1 MVVGTRPEAIK
12 TAPVIYELKQHSDK
26 FETIILATAQHREIL
41 DQALSLFDITPDID
55 LNLMHSRQ
63 GLPALTSRVLEGM
76 EKTIGEIKPDIL
88 LVQGDTTTV
97 FASAL
102 AAFYHKVPVAHVE
115 AGLRSHDIY
124 SPYPEEVNRRLTTV
138 MTSIHFAPTL
148 FAKKALLNEGVPAD
162 KIVVTG
168 NTVVDALTHISQI
181 PFTFDKSEIKGLKLD
196 SQRIILVT
204 SHRRESWGAEFE
216 NTCAAIKELVRKY
229 SDIVVVYPV
238 HPNPAV
244 KETAEIL
251 LSGIDRIHLLPPL
264 DYLTFINLM
273 KKAYLIITDSGG
285 LQEEAPTLKK
295 PLLLLRKVTERPE
308 AFHDGLSRF
317 VGTNRDKIIREA
329 EILLNSKSEY
339 ASMITNK
346 NPYGDGFAAQR
357 IVETLIRWSAGKN
370 ILLDPSSEFNQ
381 NNQEPVIS
389 KQDGGQNR
397 KIVS

>member
-12 TAPVIYELKQHSDK
+12 TAPVIYELKQHSAK

-55 LNLMHSRQ
+55 LNLMHARQ

-76 EKTIGEIKPDIL
+76 EKTIGKIKPDIL

-115 AGLRSHDIY
+115 AGLRSYNIY

-138 MTSIHFAPTL
+138 MTEIHFAPTV
-148 FAKKALLNEGVPAD
+148 FARKALLNEGISKD

-168 NTVVDALTHISQI
+168 NTVVDALTHISRL
-181 PFTFDKSEIKGLKLD
+181 PFTLHQSELKNLKLD
-196 SQRIILVT
+196 NHRIILVT

-216 NTCAAIKELVRKY
+216 NTCAAIKEIVRKY
-229 SDIVVVYPV
+229 SDVAVVYPV

-244 KETAEIL
+244 KETAEKL

-264 DYLTFINLM
+264 DYLTFVNLM
-273 KKAYLIITDSGG
+273 KKAYLILTDSGG

-308 AFHDGLSRF
+308 AFHSGLSKY
-317 VGTNRDKIIREA
+317 VGTNRDKIIRET
-329 EILLNSKSEY
+329 ETLLNNKNEY
-339 ASMITNK
+339 EAMITNQ

-357 IVETLIRWSAGKN
+357 IVETLVRWSAGEKM
-370 ILLDPSSEFNQ
+370 LLEPSAEFDP
-381 NNQEPVIS
+381 
-389 KQDGGQNR
+389 DGKKSTNLR
-397 KIVS
+397 EVAAKTRAS